1 MAATLTGSIRTLAGE
16 DLGFGDDGAALA
28 LSVGDVMSPLPWPK
42 LTERFMAGP
51 DYDAGLEKFAPA
63 RRNDLI
69 SGAGLAVTYVG
80 GVNAVRV
87 PWRGENRDS

>member
-1 MAATLTGSIRTLAGE
+1 
-16 DLGFGDDGAALA
+16 
-28 LSVGDVMSPLPWPK
+28 MSPLPRPK

-51 DYDAGLEKFAPA
+51 DYDAGIEKFAPA

-69 SGAGLAVTYVG
+69 SGAGLAATYAG